1 MTTTPT
7 SAPHPAQDPAQ
18 DIEGSIADIAQLLAG
33 DLASTVTL
41 AACTASTAAGV
52 QEWLATVRGK
62 RAALRHPRI
71 ALFAG
76 NGSSARI
83 ATLQDGKDA
92 LCALSEDINSDLQ
105 VYELPDGTGSDRTA
119 QLHALTYG
127 MMAVQ
132 PGLDA
137 LAMASLNNTAAPVFA
152 NLDDLLA
159 SPRAD
164 LAAALGAM
172 IAARLARV
180 PVLACGEALRSVT
193 ALLERIHTGNA
204 AHVLHAEALLGGL
217 AGDDSAVNCALALGQ
232 AKSLAALTRVQ

>member
-7 SAPHPAQDPAQ
+7 ATPQPAQDT
-18 DIEGSIADIAQLLAG
+18 EGSIADIARLLDG
-33 DLASTVTL
+33 DLTATVALPPCTVSDAAS
-41 AACTASTAAGV
+41 A
-52 QEWLATVRGK
+52 QDWLATVRGK
-62 RAALRHPRI
+62 RGALRHPRI

-76 NGSSARI
+76 RNTAARI
-83 ATLQDGKDA
+83 ASLQSGKDA
-92 LCALSEDINSDLQ
+92 LCALAQDINSDLQ
-105 VYELPDGTGSDRTA
+105 VYELPDGTGSDRVA

-137 LAMASLNNTAAPVFA
+137 LALSGLNNDDAPTFA

-164 LAAALGAM
+164 IAAALGAL

-180 PVLACGEALRSVT
+180 PVLASGAGAESAIKLM
-193 ALLERIHTGNA
+193 ERIKAGNA
-204 AHVLHAEALLGGL
+204 AHVLQVEPLLGVL

-232 AKSLAALTRVQ
+232 VKHLAALASVH

>member
-1 MTTTPT
+1 MSTTPT
-7 SAPHPAQDPAQ
+7 PASQPVQ
-18 DIEGSIADIAQLLAG
+18 DIESNIADIARLLDS
-33 DLASTVTL
+33 DLAAAASL
-41 AACTASTAAGV
+41 PACTAHSAAAV
-52 QEWLATVRGK
+52 QDWLAAIRGK
-62 RAALRHPRI
+62 RAGLRHPRI

-76 NGSSARI
+76 KDSDARI
-83 ATLQDGKDA
+83 TSLQGGKDP
-92 LCALSEDINSDLQ
+92 LCALSEDINCDLQ
-105 VYELPDGTGSDRTA
+105 VYELPDGTGSDRAA

-137 LAMASLNNTAAPVFA
+137 LAMASLNNDAAPVFA

-180 PVLACGEALRSVT
+180 PVLACGAALQSVS
-193 ALLERIHTGNA
+193 ALMERLHTGNA
-204 AHVLHAEALLGGL
+204 AHVLHAEPLLGTL

-232 AKSLAALTRVQ
+232 AKSLAALTRIQ

>member
-1 MTTTPT
+1 MSTTPT
-7 SAPHPAQDPAQ
+7 ATSQPAQ
-18 DIEGSIADIAQLLAG
+18 DIEGNIADIARLLES
-33 DLASTVTL
+33 DLVATAALPACAAHTAAAVQDWL
-41 AACTASTAAGV
+41 AAI
-52 QEWLATVRGK
+52 RGK
-62 RAALRHPRI
+62 RASLRHPRI

-76 NGSSARI
+76 KGSDARI
-83 ATLQDGKDA
+83 ATLQDGKDP
-92 LCALSEDINSDLQ
+92 LCALSEDINCDLQ
-105 VYELPDGTGSDRTA
+105 VYELPDGTGSDRAA

-137 LAMASLNNTAAPVFA
+137 LAMASLNNNDAPVFA

-180 PVLACGEALRSVT
+180 PVLACGAALHSVS
-193 ALLERIHTGNA
+193 ALMERIQAGNA
-204 AHVLHAEALLGGL
+204 AHVLHAEPLLGAL

-232 AKSLAALTRVQ
+232 AKSLAALTRTQ

>member
-1 MTTTPT
+1 MTSATTPEKQ
-7 SAPHPAQDPAQ
+7 PQ
-18 DIEGSIADIAQLLAG
+18 DIEGSIADIARLL
-33 DLASTVTL
+33 DSELTTTTPMV
-41 AACTASTAAGV
+41 ACTTMTAAGL
-52 QEWLATVRGK
+52 QDWMAAVRGK

-76 NGSSARI
+76 QETQARI
-83 ATLQDGKDA
+83 THLQKGTDP

-105 VYELPDGTGSDRTA
+105 VYELPDGTGSDRAA

-137 LAMASLNNTAAPVFA
+137 LAISGLNNSDVPVFA

-159 SPRAD
+159 SARAD
-164 LAAALGAM
+164 VAAALGAV

-180 PVLACGEALRSVT
+180 PVLASGVMMNSVIALM
-193 ALLERIHTGNA
+193 ERIKAGNA
-204 AHVLHAEALLGGL
+204 AHIVDVTPMLGVL

-232 AKSLAALTRVQ
+232 AKHLAALTSSK